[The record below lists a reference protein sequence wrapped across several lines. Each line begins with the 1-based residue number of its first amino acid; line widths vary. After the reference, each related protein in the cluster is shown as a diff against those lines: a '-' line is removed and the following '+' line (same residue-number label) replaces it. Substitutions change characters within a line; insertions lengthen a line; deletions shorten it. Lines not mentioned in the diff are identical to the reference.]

1 MNKITPI
8 VLAALLYSA
17 SGEGPIKTRL
27 GQLHA
32 KTLAE
37 TESTVQ

>member
-1 MNKITPI
+1 MNKITSI

-17 SGEGPIKTRL
+17 VGERSIKTKL
-27 GQLHA
+27 GQIHA

-37 TESTVQ
+37 TEATI